1 MNTIKNL
8 SSEAK
13 INLLLIILFLPVVA
27 YGITKVV
34 QAVANGA
41 STYTF

>member
-27 YGITKVV
+27 YGVTKVV
-34 QAVANGA
+34 QAVVNGA
-41 STYTF
+41 SSYAF